1 MQQAHMQPQNE
12 PQAET
17 KKNCLTDLTLPKLTD
32 YIKSI
37 GQPAFRAKQIFKWIH
52 QKQATDFSAMTDQPK
67 ALLAQF
73 AQNCTLAVP
82 TIRRRLGT
90 DISAACGQL
99 RREDA
104 KQAEQAARQT
114 TSERTNAQ

>member
-73 AQNCTLAVP
+73 AQTPPGCAHHP
-82 TIRRRLGT
+82 
-90 DISAACGQL
+90 AAASSPKTVRSNICFSL
-99 RREDA
+99 RTATALKRF
-104 KQAEQAARQT
+104 
-114 TSERTNAQ
+114 

>member
-12 PQAET
+12 PQTET

-67 ALLAQF
+67 ALLALHPGC
-73 AQNCTLAVP
+73 AHHPPPPAVQ
-82 TIRRRLGT
+82 RRYGQ
-90 DISAACGQL
+90 ISASACGRQL
-99 RREDA
+99 H
-104 KQAEQAARQT
+104 
-114 TSERTNAQ
+114 

>member
-17 KKNCLTDLTLPKLTD
+17 KKKCLTDLTLPKLTD

-73 AQNCTLAVP
+73 APWLCP
-82 TIRRRLGT
+82 P
-90 DISAACGQL
+90 SAAASSPKTVRSNICFSL
-99 RREDA
+99 RTATALKRF
-104 KQAEQAARQT
+104 
-114 TSERTNAQ
+114 

>member
-37 GQPAFRAKQIFKWIH
+37 GQPAFWVS
-52 QKQATDFSAMTDQPK
+52 SANLIT
-67 ALLAQF
+67 
-73 AQNCTLAVP
+73 P
-82 TIRRRLGT
+82 TGWPVYV
-90 DISAACGQL
+90 ISMV
-99 RREDA
+99 E
-104 KQAEQAARQT
+104 
-114 TSERTNAQ
+114 

>member
-17 KKNCLTDLTLPKLTD
+17 QKNCLTDLKLPKLTD

-52 QKQATDFSAMTDQPK
+52 Q
-67 ALLAQF
+67 
-73 AQNCTLAVP
+73 
-82 TIRRRLGT
+82 
-90 DISAACGQL
+90 
-99 RREDA
+99 
-104 KQAEQAARQT
+104 
-114 TSERTNAQ
+114 